1 MGPGPSEEHNSKSS
15 TGSSSLGE
23 ARRAELT
30 LRPEP
35 ASVPLARQ
43 FVASLDFASGSDQE
57 KLALLT
63 AEIVTNAI
71 LHGRTVLSL
80 VAMEVTEGIRV
91 SVTDGNANPP
101 VVKNYGPSSPTGRG
115 LRIVESMS
123 DRWGF
128 DAVDSGKTVWFELV
142 HEEVE
147 T

>member
-1 MGPGPSEEHNSKSS
+1 MSSGPFQERASKSS
-15 TGSSSLGE
+15 TSSPSLGE

-35 ASVPLARQ
+35 ASVPQARR

-71 LHGRTVLSL
+71 LHGRTALRL
-80 VAMEVTEGIRV
+80 EAIEVPDGIRV

-115 LRIVESMS
+115 LRIVESMA

-128 DAVDSGKTVWFELV
+128 DEVGSGKTVWFELARV
-142 HEEVE
+142 EVE
-147 T
+147 R